1 MLMQWYD
8 IAGVI
13 GTIFVGFVAILALV
27 FYLEQWL
34 ARPEP
39 PNLAAPAEQEL
50 DEQDDRGLEPPGSAP
65 IG

>member
-27 FYLEQWL
+27 SHLEQWL
-34 ARPEP
+34 DRPES
-39 PNLAAPAEQEL
+39 PNPVAPVEQEL
-50 DEQDDRGLEPPGSAP
+50 DEHDDRGLEPPGSAP